1 MPTVIVAVEADA
13 ATTITAGWNDY
24 VEENNLVRGPEIIK
38 TAAHLVYNTL
48 ANEAIVDYINSPEGR
63 VRLEKYDWVAHPV
76 ARELC
81 AGIINSPTTNLTAI
95 ISQMCYAVAGDRADL
110 LCDVIISD
118 MLNEMTLPEYDDDED
133 DEDGAVGMGEDHFG
147 VSWPLLRA
155 IRNGWDVTADE
166 ELIEIFACAITD
178 FCVGILSETVQWG
191 EIESLAKAAKTLE
204 TWAGVAETAVITDRV
219 IIGTF

>member
-38 TAAHLVYNTL
+38 TAAHLVYNVL

-76 ARELC
+76 AQELC
-81 AGIINSPTTNLTAI
+81 AGIINSPTTNLTAL

-110 LCDVIISD
+110 LCDTIISD
-118 MLNEMTLPEYDDDED
+118 MLNEMDLPEYDDED
-133 DEDGAVGMGEDHFG
+133 DDEGAVGMGEDHFG

-155 IRNGWDVTADE
+155 IRNGWDVSADE

-178 FCVGILSETVQWG
+178 FCASILTEKVDWG
-191 EIESLAKAAKTLE
+191 NIASLSTAAKALE
-204 TWAGVAETAVITDRV
+204 GWAGVAETAVITDRV